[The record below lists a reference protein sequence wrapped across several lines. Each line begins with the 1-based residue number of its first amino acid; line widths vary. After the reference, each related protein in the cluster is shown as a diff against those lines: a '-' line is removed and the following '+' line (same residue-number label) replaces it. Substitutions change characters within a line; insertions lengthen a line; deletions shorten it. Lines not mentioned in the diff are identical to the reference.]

1 MEVSKPKNFNIQ
13 NFDLS
18 WSSNVIS
25 VFQALW
31 TVPIVTRPHY
41 FQVSFSH
48 SPVLKITL
56 SSSKL
61 CLSIT
66 EVDCLCVLWNKTLLQ
81 SRYST
86 LPQSIQP
93 NFTHDDTEYILHTT
107 NTKKLIKF
115 DLQNYLLLHAI
126 KFSNNSLTTAVT
138 LICLSEKCTKDY
150 SNKLPWQPTKQGR
163 KQQTHFYI

>member
-1 MEVSKPKNFNIQ
+1 
-13 NFDLS
+13 
-18 WSSNVIS
+18 
-25 VFQALW
+25 
-31 TVPIVTRPHY
+31 VTRPHNL
-41 FQVSFSH
+41 QVSFSH

-66 EVDCLCVLWNKTLLQ
+66 EVDCLCVLWKKTLLQ

-93 NFTHDDTEYILHTT
+93 NFTHDDIEYILHTT

-126 KFSNNSLTTAVT
+126 KFSNDSLTIAVT
-138 LICLSEKCTKDY
+138 LICLSVHCTKTIATTVAMATY
-150 SNKLPWQPTKQGR
+150 QTR
-163 KQQTHFYI
+163 KEATNSFLYIKI